1 MKRLAARAF
10 LATAVLVSGLGLLPS
25 CSVVKKSM
33 DCRALSK
40 AVNPHMRA
48 LRATSRSLGP
58 TSTPAQVGA
67 AYAQMANDVTASA
80 AAVAALDLGTPEL
93 ADLSQRYQA
102 MCASS
107 ATAFRGMTKATEA
120 LTKAQQVAGQHGE
133 DAKAALEQAS
143 ALVRAATAEVQR
155 ASEPETSIL
164 QQINALC
171 GSD

>member
-1 MKRLAARAF
+1 MKRLAAIA
-10 LATAVLVSGLGLLPS
+10 LLVSGLAVLPG

-48 LRATSRSLGP
+48 LRATSRTLGP

-80 AAVAALDLGTPEL
+80 AAVAALELGTPEL

-107 ATAFRGMTKATEA
+107 ATAFRGMAKATEA
-120 LTKAQQVAGQHGE
+120 LTKAQQAAAEHTE
-133 DAKAALEQAS
+133 EAKAALEQAS
-143 ALVRAATAEVQR
+143 TLVSAATVEVQR
-155 ASEPETSIL
+155 ASEPETAIL

-171 GSD
+171 GTD

>member
-1 MKRLAARAF
+1 MKRP
-10 LATAVLVSGLGLLPS
+10 ATIALLFSGLLMLAS

-80 AAVAALDLGTPEL
+80 AAVAALELGTPEL
-93 ADLSQRYQA
+93 ADLAQRYQS
-102 MCASS
+102 MCANS
-107 ATAFRGMTKATEA
+107 ATAFRGMAKAADA
-120 LTKAQQVAGQHGE
+120 LAKAQQTAGQHGDE
-133 DAKAALEQAS
+133 AKATLEQAS
-143 ALVRAATAEVQR
+143 GLVTAATAEVQR
-155 ASEPETSIL
+155 ASEPETTIL

-171 GSD
+171 GTD